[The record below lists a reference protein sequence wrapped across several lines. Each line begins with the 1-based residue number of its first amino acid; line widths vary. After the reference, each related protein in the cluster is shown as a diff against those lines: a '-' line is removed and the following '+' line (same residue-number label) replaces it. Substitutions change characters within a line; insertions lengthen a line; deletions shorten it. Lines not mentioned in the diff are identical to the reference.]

1 MASRSCSLMLLL
13 ALLGALAPASRV
25 SAEDAAC
32 AALFEQAAAQL
43 AAEQYP
49 RMLRVAND
57 RMREESRH
65 DSMPAD
71 RNGRCNGHHRKSVDE
86 PWCIGHQAEDGDR
99 VERCCLRRQKADQD
113 AFNKQSFLKFGG

>member
-1 MASRSCSLMLLL
+1 MTSRSCSLMLLL

-49 RMLRVAND
+49 RMLRIAND
-57 RMREESRH
+57 RTCGVAAMTTGI
-65 DSMPAD
+65 AAVC
-71 RNGRCNGHHRKSVDE
+71 RC
-86 PWCIGHQAEDGDR
+86 
-99 VERCCLRRQKADQD
+99 
-113 AFNKQSFLKFGG
+113 